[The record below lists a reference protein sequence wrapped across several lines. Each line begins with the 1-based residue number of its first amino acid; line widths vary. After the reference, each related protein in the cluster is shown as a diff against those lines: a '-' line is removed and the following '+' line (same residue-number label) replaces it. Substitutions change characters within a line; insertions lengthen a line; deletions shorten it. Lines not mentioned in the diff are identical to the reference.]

1 MRHSQSLALDSSDSE
16 SEIEPQPSGDEHP
29 GSDDSNSALA
39 LIVTSLGDDME
50 VQCST
55 QSSSEQFSIAP
66 TLVVSPSADA
76 TGEQFSRQP
85 SEEGDQSIA
94 SRTKYQLARQRTK
107 TTALHTE
114 SSHLRFYFEKIKNK

>member
-1 MRHSQSLALDSSDSE
+1 LLLTELEQEFVLVPVQQYGQVTLHSPYTPITLFLFYDDTEVPSSMQS
-16 SEIEPQPSGDEHP
+16 
-29 GSDDSNSALA
+29 
-39 LIVTSLGDDME
+39 
-50 VQCST
+50 
-55 QSSSEQFSIAP
+55 
-66 TLVVSPSADA
+66 
-76 TGEQFSRQP
+76 